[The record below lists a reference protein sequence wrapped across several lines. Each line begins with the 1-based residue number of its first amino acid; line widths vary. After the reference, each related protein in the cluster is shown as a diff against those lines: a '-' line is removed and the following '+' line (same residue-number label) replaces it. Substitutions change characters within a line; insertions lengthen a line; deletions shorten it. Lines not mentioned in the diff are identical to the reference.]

1 MFMLLVKVDS
11 VLKTNN
17 NHTICTYFSLSMVT
31 DQPVSP
37 ENDHFKPET
46 LYLHILY
53 SDFFK

>member
-1 MFMLLVKVDS
+1 MLLVKVDS

-17 NHTICTYFSLSMVT
+17 THTICTCFSLSMVT

-46 LYLHILY
+46 LYLHIPY